1 MKIWHKN
8 TKRATSSTQK
18 GSSRTKDTNLRSF
31 ILKTLAVTLA
41 LGGSIVVMHY
51 TANAAEKASA
61 IYCSKYTSTPQNTA
75 CMDGWSGKPC
85 EDYAQFDPG
94 NKSICDEG
102 QTASNCKSGDS
113 PTDAATKKIC
123 TDAEKAR
130 AAEKAQTD
138 KEDGTDGK
146 SDDDSSSKDDSDDK
160 SDDKKDD
167 SKTDTKV
174 DPDSIPDNNYGAYI
188 NGAGKK
194 QSIQVNRAPGD
205 SNPAIV
211 FFNGGGWHSDD
222 GVGQKIAP
230 AANERGYTTFVAT
243 YRLGSSGIY
252 YMLDDVQRAMQH
264 VRNNAG
270 MYGID
275 PSRIAIWG
283 DSAGG
288 SLALR
293 AASTG
298 KSGAKVAVGWSA
310 PTNAYTGLFKS
321 ARAFAIGMDHSTC
334 VPTDLN
340 GVSDV
345 VDQLNGGEGLDPQT
359 GYGGGLADNNVSGSA
374 VSVIND
380 VLQVAKQAQETSTS
394 AEAISKKLETE
405 EGQTELGENARR
417 LAAKKFLECI
427 DNFNSASPA
436 LFASALTPPTFLA
449 GYDTD
454 PLIDPGQAYQM
465 RDKLRSLGIASEAL
479 ILPGLKQDDVSNA
492 VGTVVPGENHLDYS
506 EKFVKPS
513 LDFVDKFLHP

>member
-1 MKIWHKN
+1 MKTWHKN
-8 TKRATSSTQK
+8 TKTAISSIK
-18 GSSRTKDTNLRSF
+18 KDSAHTNDTGIRGF
-31 ILKTLAVTLA
+31 ILKTLAVTLV
-41 LGGSIVVMHY
+41 LGSSIVFFHYNNASAADQAIDFYCAKY
-51 TANAAEKASA
+51 TAA
-61 IYCSKYTSTPQNTA
+61 PQNTA
-75 CMDGWSGKPC
+75 CKDGWNGQNC
-85 EDYAQFDPG
+85 DDYDQIDPG
-94 NKSICDEG
+94 NKGICVEG
-102 QTASNCKSGDS
+102 RTANNCKTGES
-113 PTDAATKKIC
+113 PSDAATKKIC

-130 AAEKAQTD
+130 SSAAKAN
-138 KEDGTDGK
+138 
-146 SDDDSSSKDDSDDK
+146 DSSNDDGNKDDESKDDGENKNEDDK
-160 SDDKKDD
+160 SSSNNTK
-167 SKTDTKV
+167 TKV
-174 DPDSIPDNNYGAYI
+174 NPDSIPDNNYGAYI
-188 NGAGKK
+188 NGAGQK
-194 QSIQVNRAPGD
+194 QSIQVSRAPGD

-211 FFNGGGWHSDD
+211 FINGGGWHSDD

-252 YMLDDVQRAMQH
+252 YMLDDVQRAMRH
-264 VRNNAG
+264 IRNNAG

-288 SLALR
+288 SLAMR
-293 AASTG
+293 AAGTG

-310 PTNAYTGLFKS
+310 PTNAYTALFKS

-345 VDQLNGGEGLDPQT
+345 VDQLEGGEGVDPQT
-359 GYGGGLADNNVSGSA
+359 GYGGGLGDNAVSGGGA
-374 VSVIND
+374 VGIISD
-380 VLQVAKQAQETSTS
+380 VLQVAKQAQDTSQS

-405 EGQTELGENARR
+405 EGQKELGENARR
-417 LAAKKFLECI
+417 LASKKFLECI

-436 LFASALTPPTFLA
+436 LFASALSPPTFLA
-449 GYDTD
+449 GYDSD
-454 PLIDPGQAYQM
+454 PLVDPGQAYQM

-479 ILPGLKQDDVSNA
+479 ILPGLKGDAVASA
-492 VGTVVPGENHLDYS
+492 VGSEVPGENHLDYN